1 MDILIP
7 IRLVLKKT
15 GNLFQDSFSFL
26 QEELS
31 RITLRN
37 NR

>member
-15 GNLFQDSFSFL
+15 RNLFQDSFFFL
-26 QEELS
+26 QERLS
-31 RITLRN
+31 YITLRN
-37 NR
+37 N

>member
-15 GNLFQDSFSFL
+15 GNLFQDLFFFL
-26 QEELS
+26 QEGLS
-31 RITLRN
+31 HIAPRS

>member
-15 GNLFQDSFSFL
+15 GNLFQDLFFFL
-26 QEELS
+26 QEGLS
-31 RITLRN
+31 RVILRS

>member
-7 IRLVLKKT
+7 IKLVPKKT
-15 GNLFQDSFSFL
+15 GNLFQDLFFFSH
-26 QEELS
+26 EELLYV
-31 RITLRN
+31 TLKN

>member
-7 IRLVLKKT
+7 IKQGLKKT
-15 GNLFQDSFSFL
+15 RNLFQDLFSFL
-26 QEELS
+26 QEGLLY
-31 RITLRN
+31 ITPRN